1 MNNCSTSPMQLL
13 LLGAF
18 SLTLFLA
25 ASTPLQN
32 GILFQQ
38 EGNFE
43 TLMERVL
50 NEKTFA
56 FVHTTW
62 NGCAPCNVLEQS
74 LYPNPEVGRFYND
87 NFINYRLNIDR
98 TEYFNIAN
106 ILNLGNNAALLYF
119 EPNGQLIKKTENI
132 RTPDDLISSAK
143 EVMHLQERTPANR
156 QKLENLF
163 RKASNE
169 LASPQE
175 LYECAYLLK
184 TFNQPCSAIVNQY
197 LQTQTDEELS
207 SPENV
212 SFIYDFLDNVETRA
226 VDYMLADISYYKLRY
241 GAVLNEKLTIA
252 LYNSLRIAVHQRD
265 DKIFQKIMMVIHN
278 ANLPHTEDLL
288 YFFKAQYYENTK
300 SFEKFA
306 AITNTYVKQKG
317 ADNPQLLVIL
327 AEKYFLYMN
336 EGSYFKQ
343 ALEWVNQAIK
353 IDGANYRKNLIKAR
367 LLRKTDKN
375 CENALAVAL
384 EARNAAEIENIDT
397 KEVDDL
403 IFSIKNYG
411 CEAR

>member
-1 MNNCSTSPMQLL
+1 MRLL
-13 LLGAF
+13 FLCAF
-18 SLTLFLA
+18 SLMLFLA
-25 ASTPLQN
+25 ASMPLQN
-32 GILFQQ
+32 GISFQQ

-50 NEKTFA
+50 NEQSFA

-62 NGCAPCNVLEQS
+62 NGCAPCNTLEQS
-74 LYPNPEVGRFYND
+74 LYPNPDVGRLYNA
-87 NFINYRLNIDR
+87 NFINFRLNVDR

-106 ILNLGNNAALLYF
+106 ILNLGKNAALLYF
-119 EPNGQLIKKTENI
+119 EPNGQLIKKTENV
-132 RTPDDLISSAK
+132 RSADDLISNAK
-143 EVMHLQERTPANR
+143 EVILLQEKTVANR
-156 QKLENLF
+156 QKLETLY
-163 RKASNE
+163 RKANNE

-184 TFNQPCSAIVNQY
+184 TFNQPCSDVVNQY
-197 LQTQTDEELS
+197 LQTQSDEELKS
-207 SPENV
+207 DENIG
-212 SFIYDFLDNVETRA
+212 FIYDFLDNVETKA
-226 VDYMLADISYYKLRY
+226 VDHLLADIQHYKLKY

-252 LYNSLRIAVHQRD
+252 LYNSLRIAIQQRD

-288 YFFKAQYYENTK
+288 YFVKAQYYENTK
-300 SFEKFA
+300 SFDKFA
-306 AITNTYVKQKG
+306 VITNSYVKHKG
-317 ADNPQLLVIL
+317 TDNPQLLTIL

-336 EGSYFKQ
+336 DSGSFKQ

-375 CENALAVAL
+375 CETALNVAL
-384 EARNAAEIENIDT
+384 EARTAAEIENIDT